1 MNALAK
7 YAFAPDAFE
16 AQADVL
22 AYLQAQRRGFG
33 FFGGG
38 EDPKVHARV
47 AGAQRGAL
55 AHLVNANVLMRVL
68 DSGLYGNTYDLAEYM
83 DDLTDAN
90 FKADLRK
97 SVNTYRQGLQLMYV
111 EALIKSLDDKSRLN
125 GVAQSVVL
133 AQLRRIDRQQRD
145 ASSPD
150 GLTRAHRA
158 HVRHLIDVA
167 LDR

>member
-1 MNALAK
+1 MKALAT

-47 AGAQRGAL
+47 AGAQRAAM
-55 AHLVNANVLMRVL
+55 AHLVHPNVLMRVL

-83 DDLTDAN
+83 DDLTDMM
-90 FKADLRK
+90 FKADLRT
-97 SVNTYRQGLQLMYV
+97 SVNTYRQGLQLMYTEMLV
-111 EALIKSLDDKSRLN
+111 DALGDKSKLN
-125 GVAQSVVL
+125 AVAQSVVL
-133 AQLRRIDRQQRD
+133 AQLRQIDRQQRD
-145 ASSPD
+145 AASPD

-158 HVRHLIDVA
+158 HIRHLIEVA
-167 LDR
+167 LER

>member
-1 MNALAK
+1 
-7 YAFAPDAFE
+7 
-16 AQADVL
+16 
-22 AYLQAQRRGFG
+22 
-33 FFGGG
+33 
-38 EDPKVHARV
+38 
-47 AGAQRGAL
+47 
-55 AHLVNANVLMRVL
+55 MRIL

-83 DDLTDAN
+83 DDLTAMI

-97 SVNTYRQGLQLMYV
+97 SVNTYRQGLKLMYV
-111 EALIKSLDDKSRLN
+111 KALIRSLDAKSRLN

-158 HVRHLIDVA
+158 HLRHLIEVA

>member
-1 MNALAK
+1 
-7 YAFAPDAFE
+7 
-16 AQADVL
+16 
-22 AYLQAQRRGFG
+22 
-33 FFGGG
+33 
-38 EDPKVHARV
+38 
-47 AGAQRGAL
+47 
-55 AHLVNANVLMRVL
+55 MRVL

-83 DDLTDAN
+83 DDLTDAI
-90 FKADLRK
+90 FKADLRS

-145 ASSPD
+145 AASPD

>member
-1 MNALAK
+1 M
-7 YAFAPDAFE
+7 
-16 AQADVL
+16 L

-33 FFGGG
+33 FFGDG

-47 AGAQRGAL
+47 AGAQGAAM
-55 AHLVNANVLMRVL
+55 AHLVHPSVLMRIL
-68 DSGLYGNTYDLAEYM
+68 DSGLYGNTYNLAEYM
-83 DDLTDAN
+83 DDLTDMM
-90 FKADLRK
+90 FKGDLRT

-111 EALIKSLDDKSRLN
+111 EALVKSLDAKSRLN
-125 GVAQSVVL
+125 RVAKSAVL

-145 ASSPD
+145 ATSPN